1 MGKFSGFK
9 LAVILT
15 VFVAVFFMT
24 LSHKFTF
31 LEFIE
36 LKTLDMRFKIRG
48 EMASSQDVGIAVIDD
63 QSIEALGRWPWPRSY
78 FGALIDSLAADGAK
92 VIGFDIIYS
101 EPEINTIRVN
111 LIRLKSLYDVKGV
124 SRLGPAGRE
133 FGDILTQV
141 VDELPDS
148 DQILADAMER
158 HGSVISTLVFHS
170 FEDDAEGETAEA
182 EGGDLPPAELLEET
196 GEGGD
201 QPPAELFEET
211 VEGGDLPP
219 AELLEDTGEG
229 GDQPPAELMEEEG
242 WEGMPDDE
250 GYAQDAFIPDK
261 VRQEEYRNIIG
272 DGPMFD
278 VPRAGGLLLPIDK
291 FVDVSDGFGFVNF
304 HPEIDGGLR
313 WENTAIE
320 YLDRY
325 YPSIAIRMMMEYYGL
340 GQDDLAIVKGE
351 GIRLGDIS
359 IPTDDKARMLV
370 NYYGPYGSMQYY
382 SIVDIIEGNYPP
394 GTFQDKIILVG
405 GAATGLGDVW
415 LTPFD
420 PSLPGVEKHATVISN
435 ILQGD
440 FIKRPPS
447 ARMISLLLI
456 VAVGFALGFFIPRL
470 PSVLHVLLFTS
481 TTLAVL
487 FGVVVITFT
496 AFGIWV
502 NLIYPLLSLL
512 IVSVGVVVYQYFTE
526 EREKRQI
533 KKAFKMY
540 LNDALVEQLAESH
553 DGLQLGGDEK
563 VLTVLFSDIRN
574 FTSISEG
581 MTPEQLVSLIN
592 TYLSLMTKTIMN
604 ENGTVDKY
612 IGDAIMAIYGAPVY
626 SEEHPAQ
633 ACRAA
638 LKMMYDLDQVR
649 GQWKERGYPE
659 ITIGIG
665 INTGRMVVGNMGSED
680 RFDYTVMG
688 DSVNLASRLEG
699 LTKAYGAG
707 IIVSEF
713 TEEKLSGFVH
723 KDLDL
728 VRVKG
733 KDKPIRIFELLA
745 EGTPDKA
752 MELELE
758 QYSEALELYRKM
770 HWDKALDAF
779 KALEKEHNVLLYN
792 IYGKR
797 CAAFKE
803 NPPEGDW
810 DGVFTFTTK

>member
-1 MGKFSGFK
+1 MTAKFSGFK

-15 VFVAVFFMT
+15 AFVAVFFMT
-24 LSHKFTF
+24 LSDKFP
-31 LEFIE
+31 LIEFFE

-48 EMASSQDVGIAVIDD
+48 EMDSSQEVGIAVIDD

-92 VIGFDIIYS
+92 IIGFDIIYS
-101 EPEINTIRVN
+101 EPEINPIKVN
-111 LIRLKSLYDVKGV
+111 LIRLKSMYDSKGV
-124 SRLGPAGRE
+124 ARLGTAGKE

-148 DQILADAMER
+148 DQLLADAMLR

-170 FEDDAEGETAEA
+170 FEADADAEGETPVV
-182 EGGDLPPAELLEET
+182 D
-196 GEGGD
+196 GGD
-201 QPPAELFEET
+201 QPPAELLEEI
-211 VEGGDLPP
+211 E
-219 AELLEDTGEG
+219 EG
-229 GDQPPAELMEEEG
+229 GDQPPDDLMDDKG
-242 WEGMPDDE
+242 WEELSE
-250 GYAQDAFIPDK
+250 GEEYDLDAFIPDK
-261 VRQEEYRNIIG
+261 VRQQEYSNIVG

-278 VPRAGGLLLPIDK
+278 VPKADGLLLPIDK
-291 FVDVSDGFGFVNF
+291 FVDASLGFGFVNF

-313 WENTAIE
+313 WENMIIE
-320 YLDRY
+320 HLDRY
-325 YPSIAIRMMMEYYGL
+325 YPPIGISMLMEYYGL
-340 GQDDLAIVKGE
+340 EGDDLAAVKGE
-351 GIRLGDIS
+351 GIRLGDIM
-359 IPTDDKARMLV
+359 IPTDEKARLLV
-370 NYYGPYGSMQYY
+370 NYYGPFGSINYY

-394 GTFQDKIILVG
+394 GTFQDMIILVG

-440 FIKRPPS
+440 FIKKPPS
-447 ARMISLLLI
+447 ARLISLLLI
-456 VAVGFALGFFIPRL
+456 VSVGLALGFFIPRM
-470 PSVLHVLLFTS
+470 PSVLYVLLFTAV
-481 TTLAVL
+481 TLAVL
-487 FGVVVITFT
+487 LGVVVLMFSVN
-496 AFGIWV
+496 GIWV
-502 NLIYPLLSLL
+502 NLIYPFGNLMV
-512 IVSVGVVVYQYFTE
+512 VSIGVVVYQYFTE

-540 LNDALVEQLAESH
+540 LNDALVEQLAKSH

-563 VLTVLFSDIRN
+563 VLTVMFSDIRN

-612 IGDAIMAIYGAPVY
+612 IGDAIMAIYGAPIH
-626 SEEHPAQ
+626 SEVHPAE
-633 ACRAA
+633 ACRTA
-638 LKMMYDLDQVR
+638 LKMMHDLDHVR
-649 GQWKERGYPE
+649 GEWMERGYPV
-659 ITIGIG
+659 IKIGIG

-707 IIVSEF
+707 IIISEF
-713 TEEKLSGFVH
+713 TAEKLTDFVV

-745 EGTPDKA
+745 EGSPDKA
-752 MELELE
+752 LALELE
-758 QYSEALELYRKM
+758 QYSEALELYRNM
-770 HWDKALDAF
+770 QWDKAIDGF
-779 KALEKEHNVLLYN
+779 KALEQEHNLMLYS

-797 CAAFKE
+797 CAAFRA
-803 NPPEGDW
+803 NPPAGDW
-810 DGVFTFTTK
+810 DGVFTFTSK